1 MVEESHG
8 LGEGR
13 DRSTVC
19 STVMVQTPTLP
30 LYNFATYV
38 LSSGVPRLV
47 GGRVEGKGLQL
58 STMRPTVVWRA
69 MGAKGS
75 SDID

>member
-1 MVEESHG
+1 
-8 LGEGR
+8 
-13 DRSTVC
+13 
-19 STVMVQTPTLP
+19 MVQTPTLH
-30 LYNFATYV
+30 LYNFATHV

-58 STMRPTVVWRA
+58 STMRSTVVWKVWRA